1 MLNERL
7 QRCLQAGLSIIVGS
21 VDAHGAPTCCRAYG
35 LRSTDE
41 LETVTVY
48 VPVATSHETI
58 QALATTGRL
67 AIGATWPADHSAT
80 QLKGVVTDTRLAR
93 DDEATFVREQLRVWS
108 DVLAKFGVPKRL
120 SSRATCWPAF
130 AVTMRVEEIYEQTPG
145 PKAGGRLR

>member
-7 QRCLQAGLSIIVGS
+7 QRCLQPGLSIIVGS

-35 LRSTDE
+35 LRSTDD

-48 VPVATSHETI
+48 VPIATSHETI

-80 QLKGVVTDTRLAR
+80 QLKGMVTDTRLAR
-93 DDEATFVREQLRVWS
+93 EDEAAFVRDQVRVWS
-108 DVLAKFGVPKRL
+108 DVLAEFGVPKRL
-120 SSRATCWPAF
+120 SIRATCWPAF

>member
-1 MLNERL
+1 MLTPRL
-7 QRCLQAGLSIIVGS
+7 QRCLQPGVSVIVGS

-35 LRSTDE
+35 LRSTDD

-67 AIGATWPADHSAT
+67 SIGASYPADHLST

-93 DDEATFVREQLRVWS
+93 EDEAPIVREQLRVWCE
-108 DVLAKFGVPKRL
+108 VLAEFGVPRRL
-120 SSRATCWPAF
+120 SNRA
-130 AVTMRVEEIYEQTPG
+130 
-145 PKAGGRLR
+145 